1 MTKRSTDFSEQSW
14 WGMQNL
20 EWFASTKVRTD
31 YFSIESAL
39 IVFST
44 TSADGEY
51 IRFAVLSSSWNCEE
65 IVEERATLGC
75 AKKSSRELE
84 DSLIT
89 RRFQAH
95 LYRSRIRN
103 WDAFH
108 FKKSSSPQSLSA
120 ERRWYVNCHRLLN
133 HCFYNGFSGWR
144 IWSLCPWS
152 LQQEPRPISERSSAY
167 LVRNFHLTLL
177 FIWKNNSLQ
186 IITSFT
192 DDFCAQRPLP
202 ESNSILLTSTACSEE
217 AFVTAPQT
225 NVRNCDAPWY
235 KILPF
240 LSSNVR
246 EYILK

>member
-95 LYRSRIRN
+95 LHRSRIRN

-108 FKKSSSPQSLSA
+108 FKKSSSLQSLSA
-120 ERRWYVNCHRLLN
+120 ERRWYDMLTVTEFRMLDLTTASLVEEFDHYAPHRNDLCNKSLRP
-133 HCFYNGFSGWR
+133 YQNG
-144 IWSLCPWS
+144 
-152 LQQEPRPISERSSAY
+152 
-167 LVRNFHLTLL
+167 
-177 FIWKNNSLQ
+177 
-186 IITSFT
+186 
-192 DDFCAQRPLP
+192 PLR
-202 ESNSILLTSTACSEE
+202 T
-217 AFVTAPQT
+217 
-225 NVRNCDAPWY
+225 
-235 KILPF
+235 
-240 LSSNVR
+240 
-246 EYILK
+246 

>member
-65 IVEERATLGC
+65 FVEERATLGY

-95 LYRSRIRN
+95 PELGSGTGTHFILRSLLLFNPFQLREGDMWTITEFWILVFTTASLVEEFDPYTPHRN
-103 WDAFH
+103 DLCNKSLGPYLSLH
-108 FKKSSSPQSLSA
+108 F
-120 ERRWYVNCHRLLN
+120 
-133 HCFYNGFSGWR
+133 FS
-144 IWSLCPWS
+144 
-152 LQQEPRPISERSSAY
+152 SERIKVFKLS
-167 LVRNFHLTLL
+167 LVSPMT
-177 FIWKNNSLQ
+177 SLHSRLYQ
-186 IITSFT
+186 KAI
-192 DDFCAQRPLP
+192 
-202 ESNSILLTSTACSEE
+202 
-217 AFVTAPQT
+217 
-225 NVRNCDAPWY
+225 
-235 KILPF
+235 
-240 LSSNVR
+240 
-246 EYILK
+246 